1 MGILKISEE
10 MHEKL
15 RLTSGALSR
24 SINGQAEHW
33 LRVGM
38 LAELNPGLTYGQIC
52 ELLICQQREHDGAL
66 PQPQQE
72 AA

>member
-52 ELLICQQREHDGAL
+52 ELLICQQREHDGDSE
-66 PQPQQE
+66 QPQQ
-72 AA
+72 AAA

>member
-10 MHEKL
+10 MHEKI

-52 ELLICQQREHDGAL
+52 ELLICEQRDHEGTRT
-66 PQPQQE
+66 QPQQE